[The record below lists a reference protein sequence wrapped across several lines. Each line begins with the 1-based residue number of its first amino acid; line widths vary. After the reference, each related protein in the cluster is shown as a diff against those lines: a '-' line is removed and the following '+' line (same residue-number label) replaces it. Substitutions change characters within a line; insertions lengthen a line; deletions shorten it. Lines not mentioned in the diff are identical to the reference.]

1 MFVPETTSRPP
12 EGMVMPQTEQ
22 LIFTILT
29 QIPFIYVAFIAI
41 RNLFKGDPTCLL
53 FSIGGIISSSFEPF
67 VDVLGFC
74 FFPREGNWIIFE
86 RVNRPIPLFVPA
98 TYGWYVGGIGYWFWT
113 MFQDNGTTQR
123 DIWGMWLKSWISNL
137 ILEYPALYMGVY
149 TYYGYQPFTIGGF
162 PLWFPAINAIA
173 PMVGATLVN
182 VMGPHLKGVSKIAI
196 LPIISASF
204 AIAHGI
210 AGWPMWIALST
221 DLGYHVTYPAALGT
235 LSLLVTAVWCM
246 SKQFPEAGSVRL
258 EGKSR
263 F

>member
-12 EGMVMPQTEQ
+12 AGMVMPQTEQ
-22 LIFTILT
+22 LIFTVLT
-29 QIPFIYVAFIAI
+29 QLPFIYNLFIAFK
-41 RNLFKGDPTCLL
+41 NLVKGDPTCLL
-53 FSIGGIISSSFEPF
+53 FAIGGVIASSFEPF

-74 FFPREGNWIIFE
+74 FFPREGNWIAFE
-86 RVNRPIPLFVPA
+86 WVNRPIPMFVPA

-113 MFQDNGTTQR
+113 MYQDDKTFQK

-149 TYYGYQPFTIGGF
+149 TYYGYQPFTVGGF

-173 PMVGATLVN
+173 PMVGATIVN
-182 VMGPHLKGVSKIAI
+182 LMAPHLKGWRKLTIIPIVS
-196 LPIISASF
+196 SSF
-204 AIAHGI
+204 SIAHGI

-221 DLGYHVTYPAALGT
+221 DIGYQVTYPAAIGT
-235 LSLLVTAVWCM
+235 LTLLVTGVWVM
-246 SKQFPEAGSVRL
+246 SKQFPESGALKL
-258 EGKSR
+258 ESKPR